1 MQNNADEIKTQA
13 STPRHLTRE
22 TGMSLIELLI
32 GIVVT
37 LGVLLAAFPIIDGAA
52 STEGRVQQSAQSVGD
67 ARVFSDQVLRDLRP
81 ADQLVASS
89 STGLTVDTY
98 VRHACG
104 TSTTS
109 AENAV
114 ADHCRVTYAC
124 SATTP
129 ATTPPTYGCS
139 RLERAI
145 PPGTSVG
152 PAVTMVTGLSTDAV
166 FDYPVTTCD
175 FACYVGITLVLPN
188 DQNTGGD
195 AITLHDGTALR
206 NVGA

>member
-1 MQNNADEIKTQA
+1 MQNKADEMKTQA
-13 STPRHLTRE
+13 PTPRHLSRE
-22 TGMSLIELLI
+22 SGMSLIELLV
-32 GIVVT
+32 GITVT
-37 LGVLLAAFPIIDGAA
+37 LGVLMAAFPIIDGAA

-81 ADQLVASS
+81 ADLLGANT

-104 TSTTS
+104 TSTAS

-114 ADHCRVTYAC
+114 ADHCRVSYAC

-129 ATTPPTYGCS
+129 STTPPTYGCT
-139 RLERAI
+139 RQERDI
-145 PPGTSVG
+145 PPGATVG
-152 PAVTMVTGLSTDAV
+152 PAVTVVTGLSSGAV
-166 FDYPVTTCD
+166 FNYPATTCD
-175 FACYVGITLVLPN
+175 FPCYVGITLVLPN
-188 DQNTGGD
+188 FQDTGD

-206 NVGA
+206 NVGS